1 MQNTNDY
8 YVERLSKRGIKP
20 TSIRIL
26 TLKAILTRKAV
37 FSLADLETELQ
48 TIDKSTI
55 FRTLTLFQKQHLVHT
70 IDDGS
75 GSLKYS
81 VCDEDCDC
89 SIEQQHVHFYCRE
102 CKQTFCLRD
111 TQVPT
116 VGLPEGFSSDSIN
129 YVVKGLC
136 RSCTTSRQFIPLF

>member
-1 MQNTNDY
+1 MNDY
-8 YVERLSKRGIKP
+8 CIERLSKQGIKP
-20 TSIRIL
+20 TSTRIL
-26 TLKAILTRKAV
+26 ILKDILKRKAV

-55 FRTLTLFQKQHLVHT
+55 FRTLALFLKQRLIHT

-81 VCDEDCDC
+81 VCEEDCDC
-89 SIEQQHVHFYCRE
+89 SIERQHVHFYCRE
-102 CKQTFCLRD
+102 CKQTFCLRE

-116 VGLPEGFSSDSIN
+116 VDLPEGFSSDSIN

-136 RSCTTSRQFIPLF
+136 SSCK

>member
-1 MQNTNDY
+1 MNDY
-8 YVERLSKRGIKP
+8 CIERLSKQGIKP
-20 TSIRIL
+20 TSTRIL
-26 TLKAILTRKAV
+26 ILKVILKRKAV

-55 FRTLTLFQKQHLVHT
+55 FRTLILFQKQHLVHT

-89 SIEQQHVHFYCRE
+89 SIERQHVHFYCRE
-102 CKQTFCLRD
+102 CKQTFCLRE

-116 VGLPEGFSSDSIN
+116 VDLPGGFSSDSIN

-136 RSCTTSRQFIPLF
+136 SNCE

>member
-1 MQNTNDY
+1 MQNTSDY
-8 YVERLSKRGIKP
+8 YIERLSKRDIKP
-20 TSIRIL
+20 TSTRIL
-26 TLKAILTRKAV
+26 ILKAILKRTVV
-37 FSLADLETELQ
+37 FTLADLETELQ

-55 FRTLTLFQKQHLVHT
+55 FRTLTLFLKQRLIHT

-81 VCDEDCDC
+81 VCEEDCDC

-102 CKQTFCLRD
+102 CKKTFCLRE

-116 VGLPEGFSSDSIN
+116 VELPEGFSSDSIN
-129 YVVKGLC
+129 YVIKGVCSSC
-136 RSCTTSRQFIPLF
+136 RTHKM

>member
-1 MQNTNDY
+1 MENTNDY
-8 YVERLSKRGIKP
+8 CIERLSKRGIKP
-20 TSIRIL
+20 TSTRIL
-26 TLKAILTRKAV
+26 ILKTILKRKEV

-55 FRTLTLFQKQHLVHT
+55 FRTLVLFLKQRLIHT

-89 SIEQQHVHFYCRE
+89 SIERQHVHFYCKE
-102 CKQTFCLRD
+102 CKRTFCLRE

-116 VGLPEGFSSDSIN
+116 VNLPEGFSSESIN
-129 YVVKGLC
+129 YVIKGLC
-136 RSCTTSRQFIPLF
+136 SSCK